1 MSIVP
6 DTATTVVRASHVPGP
21 PQGQWTYADY
31 AALPDA
37 DGFRYEIL
45 HGVLYMAPAPIP
57 EHERLVSLIGARLV
71 AVVED
76 TGQGQVLASPDIDV
90 GGHTLRPDTVVV
102 LNANEG
108 VVAEKRLIGPPD
120 LVVEI
125 ASPSTATYDRDP
137 VEGKRAAYA
146 QIGVR
151 EYWIVEPAART
162 IEVFVLVNDE
172 YAAQGAFSG
181 DDLLPSQVLPDLAI
195 PASQFFPRAPRV

>member
-31 AALPDA
+31 AALPDP

-45 HGVLYMAPAPIP
+45 DRVLYMAPAPIP
-57 EHERLVSLIGARLV
+57 EHEHIVSLVAARLV
-71 AVVED
+71 AAVDDAGLGRVF
-76 TGQGQVLASPDIDV
+76 GSPDIDV
-90 GGHTLRPDTVVV
+90 GGSTLRPDAVVV
-102 LNANEG
+102 LNANAAA
-108 VVAEKRLIGPPD
+108 VAQSRLIGPPD

-125 ASPSTATYDRDP
+125 ASPSTAAYDRDP
-137 VEGKRAAYA
+137 VEGKRGAYA
-146 QIGVR
+146 KIGVR

-162 IEVFVLVNDE
+162 IEVFVLVGDV

-181 DDLLPSQVLPDLAI
+181 DDLLPSRVLPDLAI
-195 PASQFFPRAPRV
+195 PARQFFPREP